1 MANANSKIYYYGV
14 DAATKSIHFWGVDND
29 IYTGSMDDE
38 TGEWELFKWSGV
50 LPPVIFATSYR
61 ILDSDGTKIIY
72 QVNGQNYLG
81 DYYLAKLGSNGL
93 LFGVNSVDPTTIS
106 RLASSEDE
114 VAKAAASPLVP
125 ILLVAA
131 AYFIFIK

>member
-1 MANANSKIYYYGV
+1 MAKSDSKIYYYGV

-38 TGEWELFKWSGV
+38 TGEWELFSWSGV

-61 ILDSDGTKIIY
+61 ILDSGDNKIIY

-81 DYYLAKLGSNGL
+81 SYYLMKFGSNGL
-93 LFGVNSVDPTTIS
+93 IFGVNSVEPTTSS

-114 VAKAAASPLVP
+114 VAKATASPLVP

-131 AYFIFIK
+131 AYFIFIR